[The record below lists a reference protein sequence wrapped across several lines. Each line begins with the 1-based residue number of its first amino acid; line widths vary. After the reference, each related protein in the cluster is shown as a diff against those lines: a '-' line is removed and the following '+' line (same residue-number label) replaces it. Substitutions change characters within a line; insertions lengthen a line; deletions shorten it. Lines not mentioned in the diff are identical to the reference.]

1 MKEKEFARN
10 TRGEISKREIDNAA
24 LAQTCA
30 EEGIVLLK
38 NNNILP
44 ITKEMNI
51 ALYGAGARKTV
62 KGGLGSGEVNERKSI
77 TIEDALN
84 QAGYKITTMQW
95 IEDYDQIYK
104 KARERWQETYDQFK
118 GEYSEEALIYTIPF
132 TMPAGRLISQKDI
145 KDSKTDTAIYVISRI
160 SGEGADR
167 QNIKGDYQLFDIEK
181 QNLEILAKEYKNVI
195 VVINSGSIID
205 TNFVEEIPQIGAVIY
220 MLQAGMRGADALVQI
235 LTGKVTPSGKLTDTI
250 ARKYEEYPN
259 AETFGNNDEDIAVEK
274 YSEGIYVGYRYFD
287 SFKVKPLYEF
297 GYGLSYT
304 QFDIQVKKVFIEN
317 TKINCIVKVK
327 NKGKKYSGKEVVQ
340 VYMSAP
346 ENKLKKEYQ
355 RLVAFAK
362 TSNLAPE
369 KSEELNIVFD
379 ITSMKSYCESTAEWI
394 LEKGIYT
401 LRVGNSSKNNKVE
414 AYIELKNDVI
424 VEKNTNICKLEEDL
438 IEIEAPKAQ
447 YSIIKGI
454 PKLQLDTKKIKTNI
468 ISYKPIEN
476 QDSKAK
482 ELVEKLTVEELCSL
496 VCGEYIEG
504 TEKIIWRDPTVPGTA
519 GETTLKLKEK
529 YNIQNIILS
538 DGPAGIRLK
547 NEYEL
552 GDNTYYQYCTAFPIA
567 TVLAQTWNT
576 ELIEKMGMAVGEEM
590 NEFGITIWLAPA
602 MNIHRNPLCGRN
614 FEYFSED
621 PLISGKMA
629 AHLTKG
635 VQKNSGVG
643 TTIKHFVCNNQETN
657 RVHANSVVSE
667 RTLREIYLMG
677 SEIAIKEASPM
688 AVMTSYNMVNGV
700 NPASSVELCTKVL
713 RNEWNFKGIVMTDW
727 SIATLG
733 TSTSQGC
740 ITAGND
746 LIMPGNLK
754 NYREL
759 KEAVANKTL
768 KLTDLKRCATR
779 VLNIILQSNRYEDSK
794 SYYEYLKEER

>member
-1 MKEKEFARN
+1 
-10 TRGEISKREIDNAA
+10 
-24 LAQTCA
+24 
-30 EEGIVLLK
+30 
-38 NNNILP
+38 
-44 ITKEMNI
+44 
-51 ALYGAGARKTV
+51 
-62 KGGLGSGEVNERKSI
+62 
-77 TIEDALN
+77 
-84 QAGYKITTMQW
+84 MQW
-95 IEDYDQIYK
+95 IEDYDVIYENARK
-104 KARERWQETYDQFK
+104 KWQESYDQFK
-118 GEYSEEALIYTIPF
+118 GEYSEEALIYTLPF
-132 TMPAGRLISQKDI
+132 TMPAGRLITQEDI
-145 KDSKTDTAIYVISRI
+145 KQSKTDTAIYVISRI

-167 QNIKGDYQLFDIEK
+167 QNVKGDYQLFDVER
-181 QNLEILAKEYKNVI
+181 QNLEILAKEYQNVN

-205 TNFVEEIPQIGAVIY
+205 ISFVEEIPKIGAVIY

-250 ARKYEEYPN
+250 ARKYEEYSN

-287 SFKVKPLYEF
+287 SFQINPLYEF

-304 QFDIQVKKVFIEN
+304 QFEIEVKKVWIEN
-317 TKINCIVKVK
+317 TKINCIIKVK
-327 NKGKKYSGKEVVQ
+327 NKGKQYAGKEVVQ
-340 VYMSAP
+340 IYMSAP

-369 KSEELNIVFD
+369 TSEELNIVFD
-379 ITSMKSYCESTAEWI
+379 ITNMKSYCESTAEWI
-394 LEKGIYT
+394 LEQGIYT
-401 LRVGNSSKNNKVE
+401 LRIGNSSRNNKVV
-414 AYIELKNDVI
+414 AYIELKNDVVI
-424 VEKNTNICKLEEDL
+424 EKDTNICKLEENL
-438 IEIEAPKAQ
+438 IEIEPPKTQ
-447 YSIIKGI
+447 HSILKGI
-454 PKLQLDTKKIKTNI
+454 PILPFDTQNMKTNI
-468 ISYKPIEN
+468 ISYKQVAN
-476 QDSKAK
+476 QNSKAK
-482 ELVEKLTVEELCSL
+482 ELVEKLTVDELCNL

-547 NEYEL
+547 NIYEL

-629 AHLTKG
+629 ASLTKG
-635 VQKNSGVG
+635 VQKNPGVG

-657 RVHANSVVSE
+657 RIYANSVVSE
-667 RTLREIYLMG
+667 RTLREIYLRG
-677 SEIAIKEASPM
+677 FEIAVKEANPM
-688 AVMTSYNMVNGV
+688 AVMTSYNMVNGI
-700 NPASSVELCTKVL
+700 NPASSIELCTKVL

-740 ITAGND
+740 IMAGND

-754 NYREL
+754 NVREL
-759 KEAVANKTL
+759 QEAVANKTL
-768 KLTDLKRCATR
+768 KLTDLKKCAAN
-779 VLNIILQSNRYEDSK
+779 VLNMIFGSNRYEDSK
-794 SYYEYLKEER
+794 PYDEYINEEK